1 MGKLRYGWV
10 IVPWIAAALTAAAAN
25 AETAAEFYAH
35 TTVRLLST
43 ADPGGSYDSNARLLG
58 RHLGVHLP
66 GSPRIVVEQMPGAS
80 GRLGANYLYG
90 VAPKD
95 GSVIAIV
102 QQSLPMA
109 QVMGESGVQYDG
121 ARLNWIGSAIL
132 LDDVLVVWHTTGVR
146 SIEDA
151 KKKSIVIGATTAT
164 GTNYIYPKLT
174 NELLGTKFKIVTGYA
189 GASAIKLA
197 LERGEVQGHGSNPWS
212 DWKLTRPQWI
222 QEKKIIPL
230 MQMSLEKHRDLP
242 DVPRLIDL
250 ATTPDVK
257 AVFELMSLTA
267 DIGRP
272 FVTAPDVPP
281 DRVAALR
288 QAFAETMKDP
298 EFLADA
304 AKNNIEI
311 RPVYGQELGQLV
323 ARVLASPRSAV
334 ALLKSVLAR

>member
-1 MGKLRYGWV
+1 MGTLWRGWIV
-10 IVPWIAAALTAAAAN
+10 IAWIAGAATAAD
-25 AETAAEFYAH
+25 AETVAEFYAR

-58 RHLGVHLP
+58 RHLGMHLP

-109 QVMGESGVQYDG
+109 QVMGESGVQYDA
-121 ARLNWIGSAIL
+121 ARFNWIGSAIL

-151 KKKSIVIGATTAT
+151 KKKAIVIGATTAT

-212 DWKLTRPQWI
+212 DWKITRPQWI
-222 QEKKIIPL
+222 KEKKIIPL

-250 ATTPDVK
+250 AATPDVK

-281 DRVAALR
+281 DRVSALR

-311 RPVYGQELGQLV
+311 RPVYGEQLQQLV
-323 ARVLASPRSAV
+323 GRVLASPRSAV
-334 ALLKSVLAR
+334 ALLKSVLSR